1 MKAKSKKLETKSP
14 ADYGV
19 DITPRVKVLKV
30 AEPGSRSAG
39 VKVADVDALVGK
51 LKELGVA

>member
-1 MKAKSKKLETKSP
+1 MKAKSKPLATKTP

-19 DITPRVKVLKV
+19 DVAPRLSVVKV
-30 AEPGSRSAG
+30 AEPAVRQAG